1 MKAKLTIIIIK
12 KNKDR
17 MEDYRWLDKTTFQ

>member
-1 MKAKLTIIIIK
+1 MKAKLTIIILK

-17 MEDYRWLDKTTFQ
+17 MEDYRWLDETTFQ